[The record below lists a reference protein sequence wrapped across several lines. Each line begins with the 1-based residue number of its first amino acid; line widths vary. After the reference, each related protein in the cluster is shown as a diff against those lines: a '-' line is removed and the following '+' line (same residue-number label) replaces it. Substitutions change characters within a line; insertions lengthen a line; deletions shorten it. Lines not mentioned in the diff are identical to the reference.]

1 MEALINNGKQE
12 KRKRNIALIASLL
25 FVLLIALTLFSNTL
39 VALTLPKVITEQPV
53 SGTLDLAFQGTATLR
68 SAIEVDL
75 SNPGGLKTMKVLV
88 KEGDAVR
95 KGQIL
100 VQYDNSEAEQQIEA
114 DQDALKKMKLPM
126 DRLEDEYIQAARG
139 EDPAAIATAQHALE
153 SVKLDIA
160 AQEKRIRMLQ
170 TQMSAK
176 RELLAPFDG
185 IVTAV
190 NAIEGL
196 PSTASDIRLF
206 YTDKGLR
213 FDIQVPADLAAALAE
228 GDPLNIRTL
237 GKNSRIVQGQIMKIE
252 AGNAPN
258 VRDMP
263 TDGSQTSSPSSGES
277 LTVRESNRLL
287 VSLHDESLRKG
298 DRVQVELSKTVG
310 DEALIIS
317 SKAVRRDRNGAYVF
331 TLESRSGPLG
341 NVYYATKRSV
351 TVSGA
356 DDQRTA
362 IDAEFWDKEVNI
374 IVESSDPLEDG
385 RRVRY

>member
-25 FVLLIALTLFSNTL
+25 FVLLVALTLFSNTL

-53 SGTLDLAFQGTATLR
+53 SGTLDLSFQGTATLR

-160 AQEKRIRMLQ
+160 TQEKRIRILQ
-170 TQMSAK
+170 SQMSAK

-185 IVTAV
+185 IVKAV

-213 FDIQVPADLAAALAE
+213 FDIQVPADLTAALAE
-228 GDPLNIRTL
+228 GDPLNVRTL

-258 VRDMP
+258 VRDIP
-263 TDGSQTSSPSSGES
+263 TDGSQKSSPASSES
-277 LTVRESNRLL
+277 PTVRESNRLL
-287 VSLHDESLRKG
+287 VSLHDESLREG

-317 SKAVRRDRNGAYVF
+317 SKAVRQDRNGAYVF
-331 TLESRSGPLG
+331 TLESKSGPLG

-351 TVSGA
+351 TVSGEN
-356 DDQRTA
+356 DQRTA
-362 IDAEFWDKEVNI
+362 IDAEFWDKEVKVI
-374 IVESSDPLEDG
+374 MESSEPLEDG
-385 RRVRY
+385 QRVRY

>member
-1 MEALINNGKQE
+1 MEALINEEQQKT
-12 KRKRNIALIASLL
+12 RKRNIAVIASL
-25 FVLLIALTLFSNTL
+25 FFACLIALTLFGNTL

-53 SGTLDLAFQGTATLR
+53 SGTLDLTFQGTAILR

-75 SNPGGLKTMKVLV
+75 TNPGGLTTTKVLV

-100 VQYDNSEAEQQIEA
+100 VQYDNSEAEQQIDAE
-114 DQDALKKMKLPM
+114 QDVLKKTKL
-126 DRLEDEYIQAARG
+126 DLNRRFDEYKQVARG
-139 EDPAAIATAQHALE
+139 EDPDAIAAAQNGLE
-153 SVKLDIA
+153 SVKLDIT

-176 RELLAPFDG
+176 EKLLAPFDG

-213 FDIQVPADLAAALAE
+213 FDIQVPIELAVGLTE
-228 GDPLNIRTL
+228 GESLKVRTI
-237 GKNSRIVQGQIMKIE
+237 GKKSRLLQGQIMKIE
-252 AGNAPN
+252 ASTTPN
-258 VRDMP
+258 ESDKP
-263 TDGSQTSSPSSGES
+263 TNGPPTSSTSSGES
-277 LTVRESNRLL
+277 PTVRETNRLL
-287 VSLHDESLRKG
+287 VSLHDESLHDG

-310 DEALIIS
+310 KETLIIS
-317 SKAVRRDRNGAYVF
+317 SKAVRQDRNGAYVF
-331 TLESRSGPLG
+331 ALESTSGPLG
-341 NVYYATKRSV
+341 NVYYASKRPV

-356 DDQRTA
+356 NEQQTA
-362 IDAEFWDKEVNI
+362 ISGDFLEKANI
-374 IVESSDPLEDG
+374 ILESSEPLEDG
-385 RRVRY
+385 QRVRY